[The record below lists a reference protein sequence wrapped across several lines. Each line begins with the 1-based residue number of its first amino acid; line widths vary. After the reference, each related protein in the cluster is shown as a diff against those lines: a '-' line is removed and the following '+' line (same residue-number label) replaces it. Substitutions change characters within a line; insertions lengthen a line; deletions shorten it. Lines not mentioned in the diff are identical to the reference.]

1 VYSCQNRNGLAAVLL
16 FTLATTAVA
25 QNGGEMGYDFYRP
38 VSPLPPELQFTYDHA
53 STALEGALRGQAQVI
68 HASGNYWLSI
78 AQAMI
83 CREQARTL
91 DLLNRQRWVEYRIGL
106 HQWLELKRQGHIDD
120 VRRSNDAKRPTKYAV
135 YRLDST
141 KLDRAT
147 GAIAWPTALEA
158 VEFGTLRRQLETLFA
173 LRVGGA
179 SPAVAT
185 ASDIAVCTRKL
196 GDALRRHR
204 AELDRDDY
212 LAAQRFLC
220 GLGFEAEAVNSSSNT
235 FGPSPN
241 ATAQVGKPWF
251 K

>member
-1 VYSCQNRNGLAAVLL
+1 
-16 FTLATTAVA
+16 
-25 QNGGEMGYDFYRP
+25 
-38 VSPLPPELQFTYDHA
+38 
-53 STALEGALRGQAQVI
+53 
-68 HASGNYWLSI
+68 
-78 AQAMI
+78 MI

-91 DLLNRQRWVEYRIGL
+91 DLLNRQRWVEHRIGL
-106 HQWLELKRQGHIDD
+106 HQWYELKRQRHIDD

-158 VEFGTLRRQLETLFA
+158 VEFGTLRSQLETLFA
-173 LRVGGA
+173 LRVSGA
-179 SPAVAT
+179 SPAAAT

-204 AELDRDDY
+204 AGLERDDY
-212 LAAQRFLC
+212 LAAQKFLC

-241 ATAQVGKPWF
+241 ATAQVEKPWL